1 MTRTVQKYLRTRSVH
16 SQFKLLGASPPGH
29 VSAVIVIPALAE
41 SQHLGTTLAALAHCS
56 TETLCRSLVIC
67 VVNNRDENH
76 SDPSDR
82 EDNRKTLLQL
92 EQWAQDGYCAP
103 LTLNW
108 IDASSPGQC
117 LPAGEGVGLARKIG
131 LDHGLALLSRND
143 CAFGAPRYLVNLDAD
158 SHALDGY
165 LDALHSY
172 YASAKRHGGYA
183 AYAHRLE
190 GSGQVQEAMIAYE
203 LYMRY
208 HELHLRWAGSPYAWP
223 ALGSI
228 ISCTADAYAAAGG
241 MNRHCA
247 GEDFYFMQQLRKT
260 GTLEQIPH
268 ATIFPSGRLS
278 SRTPF
283 GTGPHLKSG
292 AARRYLHHPEAY
304 QILKE
309 WLALPG
315 DNAALS
321 PERLMLRSEELSPL
335 LMQFLTAKEF
345 PRHWEKIYRQ
355 HGRGRQLHRHFHSWF
370 DGLRTIQWLH
380 YFRDH
385 GKADLLA
392 KEAFT
397 VLQQRISFPEKSL
410 QQGNRELLETLRL
423 WKYTG

>member
-183 AYAHRLE
+183 AYAHRL
-190 GSGQVQEAMIAYE
+190 
-203 LYMRY
+203 
-208 HELHLRWAGSPYAWP
+208 
-223 ALGSI
+223 
-228 ISCTADAYAAAGG
+228 
-241 MNRHCA
+241 
-247 GEDFYFMQQLRKT
+247 
-260 GTLEQIPH
+260 
-268 ATIFPSGRLS
+268 
-278 SRTPF
+278 
-283 GTGPHLKSG
+283 
-292 AARRYLHHPEAY
+292 
-304 QILKE
+304 
-309 WLALPG
+309 
-315 DNAALS
+315 
-321 PERLMLRSEELSPL
+321 
-335 LMQFLTAKEF
+335 
-345 PRHWEKIYRQ
+345 
-355 HGRGRQLHRHFHSWF
+355 
-370 DGLRTIQWLH
+370 
-380 YFRDH
+380 
-385 GKADLLA
+385 
-392 KEAFT
+392 
-397 VLQQRISFPEKSL
+397 
-410 QQGNRELLETLRL
+410 
-423 WKYTG
+423 